1 MTEKVIYTFQLYS
14 LDYPRGEL
22 TEMEKGDEKFLTE
35 ITTHALKSRCAC
47 KVCHRL
53 RERHIAWLEK
63 KVEKE

>member
-1 MTEKVIYTFQLYS
+1 
-14 LDYPRGEL
+14 
-22 TEMEKGDEKFLTE
+22 MEKGDEKFLTE